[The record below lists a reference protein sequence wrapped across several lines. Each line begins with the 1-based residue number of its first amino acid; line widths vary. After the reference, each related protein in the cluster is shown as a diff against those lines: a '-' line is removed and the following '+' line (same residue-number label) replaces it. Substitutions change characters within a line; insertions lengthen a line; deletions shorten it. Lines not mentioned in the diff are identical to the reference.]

1 MAKTYQVFKLNFSL
15 FFLVKRLS
23 KFSPNPSGPGFF
35 EFSLEQDRFEDV
47 PNNSSSNFPII
58 NCRSGNWAN
67 MNSLPTPQL
76 FFDFITKRKAWSLVL
91 LPLGQ
96 VSALVVYMSSNTLQL
111 TVGSLDL
118 FHAEKLN
125 YRPLIMSSLQ
135 VTTRCYLKKL
145 PFWCEF
151 QTV

>member
-1 MAKTYQVFKLNFSL
+1 ME
-15 FFLVKRLS
+15 

-35 EFSLEQDRFEDV
+35 EFSLEQDRFDDV

-58 NCRSGNWAN
+58 NCLSGNWAN

-96 VSALVVYMSSNTLQL
+96 VSALVVYMSSNILQL
-111 TVGSLDL
+111 TVGSL
-118 FHAEKLN
+118 H
-125 YRPLIMSSLQ
+125 
-135 VTTRCYLKKL
+135 
-145 PFWCEF
+145 CEF
-151 QTV
+151 LEHWNAPKNVWRIWKNFSCHLMIIQDNCYFLNLLGFNT